1 MTLQASQTITGPGG
15 LSALITPTPLTPA
28 ATDTIDQ
35 SSFGPNGLIMFVVTT
50 GTTTDVTIAEPG
62 VTPEGYAGTVPTLTG
77 TATGHRAM
85 LIPRAAIN
93 PATGLATIT
102 FSGAR
107 TGVSYYLL
115 RV

>member
-1 MTLQASQTITGPGG
+1 MTLQVSQTIVGPGG
-15 LSALITPTPLTPA
+15 QTTLQTPAALTPA

-35 SSFGPNGLIMFVVTT
+35 SSFGPNGLLMFVVTT
-50 GTTTDVTIAEPG
+50 GTQTDVTVADPG
-62 VTPEGYAGTVPTLTG
+62 TTPTGYAGTVPTMTG
-77 TATGHRAM
+77 TATGHRAVA
-85 LIPRAAIN
+85 IPRSAIN
-93 PATGLATIT
+93 PATGVATVT